1 MHFSWR
7 DGVSDAAQTD
17 LDRILDAGL
26 DVARTELGK
35 ASEFDPF
42 ALFTDADGGLLSIKQ
57 DMGAFGKHPDSGAII
72 NDANVKLRKVSASAR
87 CTALVVNTRLSAE
100 KTDAIEVHLEHRE
113 GASLLVLLPYKR
125 KFNGKVDFGELK
137 AFICMPEV
145 WG

>member
-7 DGVSDAAQTD
+7 DGVSDAAQAD

-26 DVARTELGK
+26 EVARKELDK
-35 ASEFDPF
+35 SSEFDPF
-42 ALFTDADGGLLSIKQ
+42 ALFTDGDGGLLSVKQ
-57 DMGAFGKHPDSGAII
+57 DMGAFGKHPDSVAII
-72 NDANVKLRKVSASAR
+72 NDANAKLKKVSVSAR

-113 GASLLVLLPYKR
+113 GTALLVLLPYKR
-125 KFNGKVDFGELK
+125 KLTGKVDFGDLK